1 MDKPFPRK
9 LTAIL
14 YADVVAYSRLMG
26 EDEDRT
32 HRDLSS
38 ALNLLINLIEEHG
51 GRKVHEAGDAVLA
64 EFPSAKDAVECAV
77 TFQRKMAEDLHGVPE
92 DRRLQ
97 FRVGINL
104 GDVIHDREDIYGDGV
119 NVAARLESIAET
131 GGICI
136 SHPVFLQV
144 QGNQEIGFESI
155 GEQSVKNIEHPVMV
169 YRILLEP
176 GQAGKLHSRV
186 RNKSYRL
193 TWIVSGIA
201 AFLIIGLLIVR
212 PWAPIFEPALESQM
226 QIELPDNPS
235 LVVLPF
241 SNISDDLEQEY
252 FADGM
257 TDDLLTGLS
266 KMPELFVISSNTSFT
281 YKNKVVKI
289 RDVAEELG
297 VRYVLEGS
305 VRRAGDT
312 VRINAQLIDALSGFH
327 VWAEKYDGKTD
338 DVFQLQDEVVA
349 RIVSSLA
356 QNLTP
361 GARHAETN
369 VPEAYDQL
377 LQGMKFFRILDP
389 ASTVTAIE
397 FFSRAA
403 ELDSRYHRA
412 YAALAAAYFRI
423 ADLSWSDKAGMEF
436 PDVLRLMKHN
446 LAIALENPTSLALN
460 VSANWK
466 LWNGEHQNALNEIN
480 RAIALNPNNPD
491 NFDTKAY
498 ILVYTGPASQVEE
511 NARHAMRLNPNYPA
525 DYLRNLGRGLFHQ
538 ERYSEAAKL
547 YERAAKRDP
556 NYEYNYSMLSAIYG
570 HLGNLASAEK
580 AHRKFLELRS
590 DQEGGAFT
598 VQSIALWKDYAELTH
613 LLRYQQGLRLAG
625 VPEGIVASDMEVN
638 YLDLVTKADGEFSV
652 EGAKKIDLNEA
663 MKKHDQGYIF
673 IDNRSSRGYGQGHIP
688 NAINLPFKTGLTRES
703 LQDLVTKNEP
713 AVFYCDGEGC
723 YKSAH
728 GAAKAVTWGYTNIF
742 YFAGGM
748 PAWKKAGLYVEK
760 QI

>member
-1 MDKPFPRK
+1 MDKPLPRK
-9 LTAIL
+9 LSAIL
-14 YADVVAYSRLMG
+14 YADVADYSWLMG
-26 EDEDRT
+26 EDEERT
-32 HRDLSS
+32 HRDLN
-38 ALNLLINLIEEHG
+38 AGLNLLINLINEHG

-64 EFPSAKDAVECAV
+64 DFPSAKAAVECAV
-77 TFQRKMAEDLHGVPE
+77 AFQRQMADDLHGVPE

-104 GDVIHDREDIYGDGV
+104 GDVILDRDDIYGDGV

-144 QGNQEIGFESI
+144 RGNQGIGFEYI
-155 GEQSVKNIEHPVMV
+155 GEQSVKNIEMPIMI

-176 GQAGKLHSRV
+176 EQAGKLHGQV
-186 RNKSYRL
+186 KNKPYRL
-193 TWIVSGIA
+193 TWIA
-201 AFLIIGLLIVR
+201 AALAAILIIGLLIAR
-212 PWAPIFEPALESQM
+212 PWTHEFEPALESQM
-226 QIELPDNPS
+226 QMALPDGPS

-241 SNISDDLEQEY
+241 SNISEDREQEY

-266 KMPELFVISSNTSFT
+266 KMPELFVISSNTSFS
-281 YKNKVVKI
+281 YKNKAVKV

-327 VWAEKYDGKTD
+327 VWAEKYDGKID
-338 DVFQLQDEVVA
+338 DVFELQDEVVA

-361 GARHAETN
+361 GARYAETN

-377 LQGMKFFRILDP
+377 LQGMEFFRMLDP
-389 ASTVTAIE
+389 ASTVKAIE
-397 FFSRAA
+397 FFNRAT
-403 ELDSRYHRA
+403 ELDSKYHRA

-423 ADLSWSDKAGMEF
+423 ADLSWSDKTGMDF
-436 PDVLRLMKHN
+436 PDVLKSMKHN
-446 LAIALENPTSLALN
+446 LTIALENPTSLALN

-466 LWNGEHQNALNEIN
+466 LWNGEHEKALNEID
-480 RAIALNPNNPD
+480 RAIALNPNDPD

-498 ILVYTGPASQVEE
+498 IQVYTGPAKQIEE
-511 NARHAMRLNPNYPA
+511 NARHAMRLNPNFSA
-525 DYLRNLGRGLFHQ
+525 TYLRNLGRGLFHQ
-538 ERYSEAAKL
+538 ERYSEAAEL
-547 YERAAKRDP
+547 FERAAKREP
-556 NYEYNYSMLSAIYG
+556 NYEYNYTVLAAIYG

-580 AHRKFLELRS
+580 AHQKYLELRS
-590 DQEGGAFT
+590 GQEGGVFT
-598 VQSIALWKDYAELTH
+598 VQSVSLWTPYAKESH
-613 LLRYQQGLRLAG
+613 LQRYQQGLRLAG
-625 VPEGIVASDMEVN
+625 VPEGIVADNTEIN
-638 YLDLVTKADGEFSV
+638 YLDLVTRAEGEFSV
-652 EGAKKIDLNEA
+652 EGVKKINLDEA
-663 MKKHDQGYIF
+663 VKMHEQGYVF
-673 IDNRSSRGYGQGHIP
+673 IDNRSARGYAQRHIP
-688 NAINLPFKTGLTRES
+688 GAISLPFKTGLTREN
-703 LQDLVTKNEP
+703 LQNSVGKNEP

-728 GAAKAVTWGYTNIF
+728 GVAKAITWGYTKVL

-748 PAWKKAGLYVEK
+748 PAWKKAGLPVEK
-760 QI
+760 